1 MMGLRRDG
9 ATTVRRA
16 AIWTALALLALT
28 LGGCGGDGL
37 PSITTPPGGS
47 TPDTTLP
54 DTTAPESTSPE
65 TTQPD
70 TTAPETTQPDTTAA
84 ETTAPEATAP
94 ETTQPS
100 DTTTTTAG
108 DGTDDEDGSIPL
120 WVWILGAVVLIA
132 LFSWLGARSGSR
144 KTTPAATV
152 TGGDETALTRQAYAD
167 SRWLYDQLT
176 PALAQWKGDEQHRV
190 QTGGATS
197 ADPRQAVWWEVPTR
211 MESARNALYRIE
223 AGQPTGP
230 VGQAARSLA
239 ASLGATKAAVDRMAA
254 ATSAVRSAESGV
266 AAADL
271 ESLRTAEIGA
281 GDLLAAERAR
291 LHQAITDL
299 GAAMG
304 TG

>member
-1 MMGLRRDG
+1 MMVLQRDG
-9 ATTVRRA
+9 VMTLRRA

-28 LGGCGGDGL
+28 LAGCGGDGL
-37 PSITTPPGGS
+37 PSVTTLPGGS
-47 TPDTTLP
+47 TPDSTLP

-70 TTAPETTQPDTTAA
+70 TTVPETSV
-84 ETTAPEATAP
+84 P

-100 DTTTTTAG
+100 DTTTATSDAG
-108 DGTDDEDGSIPL
+108 DGTGDEDGSIPL
-120 WVWILGAVVLIA
+120 WVWILGAIALIA

-144 KTTPAATV
+144 KTTPAAPLA
-152 TGGDETALTRQAYAD
+152 GGDAVAVERQAYAD

-190 QTGGATS
+190 QTGGTTS

-223 AGQPTGP
+223 AGQPAGP

-239 ASLGATKAAVDRMAA
+239 DSLTATKAAVDRMAA
-254 ATSAVRSAESGV
+254 ATSEVRSGEAGAE
-266 AAADL
+266 AASM
-271 ESLRTAEIGA
+271 ESLRMAEIAA
-281 GDLLAAERAR
+281 GDQLATERAR
-291 LHQAITDL
+291 LQQAITDL
-299 GAAMG
+299 GAVIGAG
-304 TG
+304 

>member
-1 MMGLRRDG
+1 MMGLRREG
-9 ATTVRRA
+9 ATTLRRA

-37 PSITTPPGGS
+37 PSITTRPGGS

-54 DTTAPESTSPE
+54 DTTPPESTSPE

-70 TTAPETTQPDTTAA
+70 TTAPETTQPDTTAP
-84 ETTAPEATAP
+84 ETTAP

-100 DTTTTTAG
+100 ETTTTTAG
-108 DGTDDEDGSIPL
+108 DGTDDDGSIPL

-152 TGGDETALTRQAYAD
+152 TGGDKAALERQAYAD

-190 QTGGATS
+190 QTGGTTS

-223 AGQPTGP
+223 AAQPTGP

-239 ASLGATKAAVDRMAA
+239 GSLTATKAAVDRMAA

-271 ESLRTAEIGA
+271 ESLRTAELGA
-281 GDLLAAERAR
+281 GDQLAAERAR

-304 TG
+304 AG